1 MTPLRVTPLAT
12 ITLITTGTRVTH
24 AQYFLLAQREMYG
37 ALDARLALRC
47 QPSGRTPEPLP
58 PAATVTS
65 STCDTRFP
73 CLSIISFFV
82 FPLPFVVLRVPLPCS
97 VFVRFVLSSSCHFPF
112 FLLSTTSLRFSFRFL
127 SAFLGGGFCYSVIR
141 LGAAPPPRSLR
152 ASSMRLAC
160 CLLSCV
166 LDVFYLYFF
175 SVLFPAARFRFGHRL
190 LHPVFSLWVRIYTMQ
205 RCMRHPGARV

>member
-1 MTPLRVTPLAT
+1 MTPLAT

-97 VFVRFVLSSSCHFPF
+97 FFVRFVLPFCRFPF
-112 FLLSTTSLRFSFRFL
+112 VSCIAFLLSFL
-127 SAFLGGGFCYSVIR
+127 ADSDILLSS
-141 LGAAPPPRSLR
+141 LGATTPPLLASLEY
-152 ASSMRLAC
+152 AYSPCVLSSF
-160 CLLSCV
+160 LLS
-166 LDVFYLYFF
+166 
-175 SVLFPAARFRFGHRL
+175 
-190 LHPVFSLWVRIYTMQ
+190 
-205 RCMRHPGARV
+205 